1 MNAILEIGQQVWF
14 WNKTANHWE
23 VLHGTVKTQP
33 KPECIIPAYD
43 ILPDGMLDV
52 PENYM
57 FCARRFIYESQIA
70 AYASMLEHMDEEV
83 IQRTRELRE
92 RSEELLNLELDTSRQ
107 RQTYYQLKRKE
118 QI

>member
-1 MNAILEIGQQVWF
+1 MNAILEIGQPIWF
-14 WNKTANHWE
+14 WIHRKDKWE
-23 VLHGTVKTQP
+23 VLHGTVKEQSCPTW
-33 KPECIIPAYD
+33 IIPTYT
-43 ILPDGMLDV
+43 ILPDDLLDI
-52 PENYM
+52 PTNYVV
-57 FCARRFIYESQIA
+57 CARVFIFESQLE
-70 AYASMLEHMDEEV
+70 AYHSMLEHMDEEV